1 MNVVKNIVRFL
12 VLLILQVL
20 LFNHL
25 NGWGL
30 CHPYIYIMALIC
42 MPLLPRWADML
53 VAFSLGLVMD
63 MFCSSLGIHTAAC
76 VLIAYLRPLLLAKMV
91 QDLDRVTQDVSIESV
106 GLNQFVRLTVVLCLL
121 HHAVVFLL
129 DAGTLS
135 HFWILLLRW
144 MISSAITL
152 LVILGYSTL
161 NHD

>member
-1 MNVVKNIVRFL
+1 MNIAKNILRFV

-53 VAFSLGLVMD
+53 IAFALGFVMD

-91 QDLDRVTQDVSIESV
+91 QDPERVMQDVSVDTV
-106 GLNQFVRLTVVLCLL
+106 GLSQFVRLTVALCLL
-121 HHAVVFLL
+121 HHGVVFLM
-129 DAGTLS
+129 DACTLS

-144 MISSAITL
+144 IISCAVTL
-152 LVILGYSTL
+152 FVILGYTTFRKA
-161 NHD
+161 